1 MALVDPG
8 DRNCIFFAELT
19 TLDTDKADKKYY
31 FTFDIKVGKHTKIK
45 RARCI
50 FCRRWKDLAFMNS
63 RINTT

>member
-31 FTFDIKVGKHTKIK
+31 FTFDIKVGKHTK
-45 RARCI
+45 RNEER
-50 FCRRWKDLAFMNS
+50 
-63 RINTT
+63 